1 MEQGKKFEFSPT
13 LRTLGNHF
21 CQAFG
26 ERWFGNKCQQRLLKV
41 NKLDIA
47 DRGGGKVNNMSK
59 F

>member
-26 ERWFGNKCQQRLLKV
+26 KDGLEINV
-41 NKLDIA
+41 S
-47 DRGGGKVNNMSK
+47 RGC
-59 F
+59 